1 MTKARNRGFQGSYI
15 LHISKGFKIP
25 PDANICWASRVRER
39 GGEGKYKQINRYR
52 WSQACQ
58 YTRRL
63 YRLLITED
71 KHWMWPFLSASDSRG
86 CTGTLPFHILTPQ
99 AYLHTA
105 LSVCESYLATPLSLS
120 SSRRQPSFLVMSL
133 GVQVVC
139 SGGIAAQTMPR
150 Q

>member
-1 MTKARNRGFQGSYI
+1 MTKVRSRVFQGLYI

-25 PDANICWASRVRER
+25 PDPNICWASRER

-71 KHWMWPFLSASDSRG
+71 KHWIWPFLSPSDNRG

-99 AYLHTA
+99 AYLHTT
-105 LSVCESYLATPLSLS
+105 LSVCESYLTTPLSLS
-120 SSRRQPSFLVMSL
+120 
-133 GVQVVC
+133 C
-139 SGGIAAQTMPR
+139 CAAPFIF
-150 Q
+150 